1 MAPRAFRSITKVTAT
16 RAGQKRWHEHCE
28 IDLRSFKGYAVVGGT
43 GALPAI
49 ARLREATDEA
59 KQKLK
64 GMRQRGL
71 RHPLRC
77 FCLYRE
83 VRESDS
89 PTLSLVEIL
98 MTRRAGERI
107 TLQRLLRQLRSVTR
121 GEAEI
126 VLASRRRSYWP
137 YRARQQ

>member
-1 MAPRAFRSITKVTAT
+1 MALRAFRSITKVTAT
-16 RAGQKRWHEHCE
+16 RAGQKPWHKHCQ
-28 IDLRSFKGYAVVGGT
+28 IDLRSFKGYVVVGGT
-43 GALPAI
+43 GALLAI

-77 FCLYRE
+77 FCASTDRSVKE
-83 VRESDS
+83 
-89 PTLSLVEIL
+89 PTLTLVEIS

-107 TLQRLLRQLRSVTR
+107 TLQRLLRQLRSVKR

-126 VLASRRRSYWP
+126 VLASKRYSYWP
-137 YRARQQ
+137 CKAKEP

>member
-1 MAPRAFRSITKVTAT
+1 MALRAFRSITKVTAT
-16 RAGQKRWHEHCE
+16 RAGQRRWHEHCE
-28 IDLRSFKGYAVVGGT
+28 IDLRSFKGYVVVGGT

-77 FCLYRE
+77 FVPL
-83 VRESDS
+83 
-89 PTLSLVEIL
+89 
-98 MTRRAGERI
+98 RI
-107 TLQRLLRQLRSVTR
+107 EQLRIGSK
-121 GEAEI
+121 AEI
-126 VLASRRRSYWP
+126 HARTSDFFKSQTSSPIRAVFSRFVIDFSRPQWY
-137 YRARQQ
+137 

>member
-1 MAPRAFRSITKVTAT
+1 MAVRAFRSITKVTAT
-16 RAGQKRWHEHCE
+16 RAGQKPWHEHCE
-28 IDLRSFKGYAVVGGT
+28 IDLRSFKGYVVVGGT

-77 FCLYRE
+77 F
-83 VRESDS
+83 V
-89 PTLSLVEIL
+89 P
-98 MTRRAGERI
+98 
-107 TLQRLLRQLRSVTR
+107 
-121 GEAEI
+121 
-126 VLASRRRSYWP
+126 LAN
-137 YRARQQ
+137 